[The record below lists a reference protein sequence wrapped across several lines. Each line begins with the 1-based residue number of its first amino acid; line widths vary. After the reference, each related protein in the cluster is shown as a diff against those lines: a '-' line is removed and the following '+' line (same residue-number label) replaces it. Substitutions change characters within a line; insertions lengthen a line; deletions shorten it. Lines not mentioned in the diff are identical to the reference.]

1 MATFT
6 NQATLTYRN
15 NVVNSNIVVG
25 EILETL
31 TVTKNSILPTYE
43 AGGNVV
49 YVVNFTN
56 SGDTALNDLTF
67 TDDLGAYTVGGVNV
81 TPLSYVGGSLQFYV
95 NGVLAA
101 PPTVTGTDP
110 LSASGLSLPAGAV
123 GTLVYQANV
132 NQFAPLSSGSV
143 VTNTATFSGGGL
155 GESVS
160 DSATVSVNN
169 VPRLDITKAISP
181 VTVGPNGQITYTFTI
196 LNYGNTSTLVEDNVA
211 VRDVFDPILNSI
223 QVTYNGTPWS
233 AGTEYNYNSVTGE
246 FSTVPGVISVPAA
259 SYMQDPVTGAW
270 SIDPGQVVITVTGN
284 ISN

>member
-31 TVTKNSILPTYE
+31 TVTKNSLLPTYE
-43 AGGNVV
+43 AGGNIV

-67 TDDLGAYTVGGVNV
+67 TDDLGVYTVGGVNI
-81 TPLSYVGGSLQFYV
+81 TPLSYVDGSLQFYV

-101 PPTVTGTDP
+101 APTVTGTDP
-110 LSASGLSLPAGAV
+110 LSATGLSLPAGAV

-132 NQFAPLSSGSV
+132 NQFAPLGEGSA
-143 VTNTATFSGGGL
+143 VTNTASFSGGGL
-155 GESVS
+155 AEAVS

-169 VPRLDITKAISP
+169 VPRLDITKAVSP

-196 LNYGNTSTLVEDNVA
+196 LNYGNTATLIEDNVA

-233 AGTEYNYNSVTGE
+233 AGAEYNYNSVTGE
-246 FSTVPGVISVPAA
+246 FSTVPGAIGVPAA

-270 SIDPGQVVITVTGN
+270 SIDPGQVVITITGN
-284 ISN
+284 IAN